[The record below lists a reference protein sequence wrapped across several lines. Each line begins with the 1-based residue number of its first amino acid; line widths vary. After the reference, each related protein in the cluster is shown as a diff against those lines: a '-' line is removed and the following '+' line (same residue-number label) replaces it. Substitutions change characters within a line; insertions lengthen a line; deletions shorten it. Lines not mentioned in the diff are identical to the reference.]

1 MKNFVSVLFAMSVL
15 VGGLYANT
23 LGEIRA
29 KKVVRVGVYEA
40 EPPFSK
46 KTESGF
52 EGFEVELAN
61 KLANA
66 ILGASGGTVEL
77 IGMTNEMRFPA
88 LQENRADLVVA
99 AVSVTEERRK
109 LADFSMPYFS
119 VNLGLLTKNDSSIKA
134 VSDMSSHKIGAV
146 AKTTGEAFLKQN
158 GIGIIHIVKIR
169 LIAIKRSK
177 KAKSKA
183 T

>member
-66 ILGASGGTVEL
+66 IFAKNCSSRTKLGAKFTQ
-77 IGMTNEMRFPA
+77 N
-88 LQENRADLVVA
+88 
-99 AVSVTEERRK
+99 
-109 LADFSMPYFS
+109 
-119 VNLGLLTKNDSSIKA
+119 TKFA
-134 VSDMSSHKIGAV
+134 
-146 AKTTGEAFLKQN
+146 
-158 GIGIIHIVKIR
+158 
-169 LIAIKRSK
+169 
-177 KAKSKA
+177 
-183 T
+183 